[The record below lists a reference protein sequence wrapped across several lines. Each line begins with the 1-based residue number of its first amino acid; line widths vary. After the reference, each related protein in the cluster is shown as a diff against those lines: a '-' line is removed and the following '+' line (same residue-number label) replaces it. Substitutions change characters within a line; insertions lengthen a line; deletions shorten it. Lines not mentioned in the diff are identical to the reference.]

1 MNGGDLI
8 ASSLRLIGVL
18 ASGEQPSGPESA
30 DALLIAQQ
38 MVDSW
43 QAERLSIFTVTIG
56 EYSLV
61 PGQQTYTLGTGGNF
75 NAARPAKIEQASI
88 VSLLN
93 PAQPLEL
100 PLQMVN
106 EDGWQA
112 IPVKVITST
121 LPTVLYDDGGF
132 PFRNLSFWCIP
143 SIVSKVRIYGWQPLS
158 TFPDLVTDVTFPPSY
173 VKALRYNLAVDL
185 APEFGRSL
193 PPEVAA
199 QAISSKAVLKNMNA
213 PLVESR
219 CDPAV
224 SGSRKQIYNWITDQP
239 AGRY

>member
-1 MNGGDLI
+1 MKGLDLI
-8 ASSLRLIGVL
+8 SSALRLIGVL
-18 ASGEQPSGPESA
+18 ASGEQPSGAESD

-43 QAERLSIFTVTIG
+43 QAERLNIFTVTIS
-56 EYSLV
+56 EFSLV
-61 PGQQTYTLGTGGNF
+61 PGQQTYTYGTGGNF

-121 LPTVLYDDGGF
+121 LPTVLYDDGGY
-132 PFRNLSFWCIP
+132 PLRSLNFWCIP
-143 SIVSKVRIYGWQPLS
+143 SIVSKVRIYGWQALN
-158 TFPDLVTDVTFPPSY
+158 TFPDLTTDVTFPPSY

-185 APEFGRSL
+185 APEFGKEL
-193 PPEVAA
+193 PPAVAA